1 MRLKVWYLL
10 FKYNYKSIDTVYN
23 KEIYE
28 VLYIVNWDNQN
39 KDPWGGK
46 NNEPD
51 FDDLIK
57 KFSSILGGKKST
69 SNGGGSG
76 GSGFKIPSTRIF
88 LYALFG
94 FLIVYASQSIYQL
107 DASERAVILRL
118 GEFYEEQDEGL
129 NFRLAGIDERYIEN
143 VSLTRRYTQTNSML
157 TKDENIVDV
166 TVSAQYRI
174 ANLKDFV
181 LNVKDPEASLRQAIE
196 SALRHV
202 VGDNTLEQTL
212 TVGRENIAQEVQT
225 RLQQI
230 LDIYATGLLVQQ
242 VNIEKTDPPPA
253 VKDSFDD
260 VVAARED
267 KERLQNEAER
277 YALTIVPEARGQAQA
292 RIRNAEGY
300 LLEVVANA
308 EGEVGRFTQLLEE
321 YQKAPKVTRDRMYID
336 AMQSVLSNTTKV
348 MIDIDSGNNLMLLP
362 LDKMMEQG
370 NSLNSNQLR
379 ILRGDTD
386 E

>member
-1 MRLKVWYLL
+1 
-10 FKYNYKSIDTVYN
+10 
-23 KEIYE
+23 
-28 VLYIVNWDNQN
+28 VNWDNQN

-46 NNEPD
+46 NDAPD
-51 FDDLIK
+51 FDDLVK
-57 KFSSILGGKKST
+57 KFSAILGGKKQS
-69 SNGGGSG
+69 SNGSG
-76 GSGFKIPSTRIF
+76 GGNTGGGFKMPTSRLF
-88 LYALFG
+88 MYALFG
-94 FLIVYASQSIYQL
+94 FLIVYASQCIYQL

-118 GEFYEEQDEGL
+118 GKFYEEQGEGL
-129 NFRLAGIDERYIEN
+129 NFRLAGIDDRYIEN
-143 VSLTRRYTQTNSML
+143 VTLTRRYTQTNSML

-181 LNVKDPEASLRQAIE
+181 LNVKDPETSLRQGIE

-212 TVGRENIAQEVQT
+212 TVGRENIAQEVQI

-230 LDIYATGLLVQQ
+230 LDAYATGLIVQQ
-242 VNIEKTDPPPA
+242 VNIEKTDPPAA
-253 VKDSFDD
+253 VKDAFDD

-292 RIRNAEGY
+292 RIRKAEGY
-300 LLEVVANA
+300 KLEVVANA
-308 EGEVGRFTQLLEE
+308 EGEVGRFIQLLEE

-336 AMQSVLSNTTKV
+336 AIQNVLSSTTKI

-362 LDKMMEQG
+362 LDKMMDQG
-370 NSLNSNQLR
+370 NKIDLSQFRLNQ
-379 ILRGDTD
+379 GDSD

>member
-1 MRLKVWYLL
+1 
-10 FKYNYKSIDTVYN
+10 
-23 KEIYE
+23 
-28 VLYIVNWDNQN
+28 VNWENQN
-39 KDPWGGK
+39 KDPWGNK
-46 NNEPD
+46 NDAPD
-51 FDDLIK
+51 FDELMK
-57 KFSSILGGKKST
+57 KFSSILGGKKS
-69 SNGGGSG
+69 SNNGSG
-76 GSGFKIPSTRIF
+76 SSGNDGGFKFPSSKMF

-94 FLIVYASQSIYQL
+94 FSIVYASQCIYQL

-118 GEFYEEQDEGL
+118 GEFHEEQEEGL
-129 NFRLAGIDERYIEN
+129 NFRLAGIDERFIEN

-181 LNVKDPEASLRQAIE
+181 LNVKDPEGSLRNAIE

-202 VGDNTLEQTL
+202 VGDNTLDQTL

-225 RLQQI
+225 RLQSY
-230 LDIYATGLLVQQ
+230 LDIYQTGLLVQQ
-242 VNIEKTDPPPA
+242 VNIEKTDPPAA
-253 VKDSFDD
+253 VKNAFDD

-292 RIRNAEGY
+292 RIRGAEAY
-300 LLEVVANA
+300 KEEVVSKA
-308 EGEVGRFTQLLEE
+308 EGETDRFNKLLEE
-321 YQKAPKVTRDRMYID
+321 YSKAPEVTRDRLYLD
-336 AMQSVLSNTTKV
+336 ALQSVLSNSTKIMV
-348 MIDIDSGNNLMLLP
+348 DVEGGNNLLYLP
-362 LDKMMEQG
+362 LDKIMEE
-370 NSLNSNQLR
+370 NKK
-379 ILRGDTD
+379 RGDDD

>member
-1 MRLKVWYLL
+1 M
-10 FKYNYKSIDTVYN
+10 
-23 KEIYE
+23 
-28 VLYIVNWDNQN
+28 NWDNQD

-46 NNEPD
+46 NDAPD

-57 KFSSILGGKKST
+57 KFSTFLGGKDSSNKKS
-69 SNGGGSG
+69 SGSG
-76 GSGFKIPSTRIF
+76 GGMKIPTTRIF
-88 LYALFG
+88 LYGFFA
-94 FLIVYASQSIYQL
+94 FLIIYASQSIYQL
-107 DASERAVILRL
+107 DASERAVILRF
-118 GEFYEEQDEGL
+118 GKFYEEQQEGL

-181 LNVKDPEASLRQAIE
+181 LNVKDPEGSLRQAIE

-212 TVGRENIAQEVQT
+212 TVGRENIAQEVQG

-230 LDIYATGLLVQQ
+230 LDIYQTGLIVQQ
-242 VNIEKTDPPPA
+242 VNIEKTDPPAA
-253 VKDSFDD
+253 VKDAFDD

-300 LLEVVANA
+300 LLEVIANA

-321 YQKAPKVTRDRMYID
+321 YEKAPKVTRDRMYID

-348 MIDIDSGNNLMLLP
+348 MIDVDNGNNLMLLP
-362 LDKMMEQG
+362 LDQMMQ
-370 NSLNSNQLR
+370 NSSRSSSLND
-379 ILRGDTD
+379 ILKRQGDD
-386 E
+386 NE

>member
-1 MRLKVWYLL
+1 M
-10 FKYNYKSIDTVYN
+10 
-23 KEIYE
+23 
-28 VLYIVNWDNQN
+28 NWDNQN

-46 NNEPD
+46 NDAPD
-51 FDDLIK
+51 FDELVK
-57 KFSSILGGKKST
+57 KFSSILGGKKSS
-69 SNGGGSG
+69 SNGSG
-76 GSGFKIPSTRIF
+76 GSSGGGFKIPTTRVL

-94 FLIVYASQSIYQL
+94 FLIVYASQSVYQL
-107 DASERAVILRL
+107 DASERAVILRF
-118 GEFYEEQDEGL
+118 GKFYEEQQEGL

-181 LNVKDPEASLRQAIE
+181 LNVKDPEASLGQAIE

-242 VNIEKTDPPPA
+242 VNIEKTDPPAA
-253 VKDSFDD
+253 VKDAFDD

-321 YQKAPKVTRDRMYID
+321 YQKAPEVTRDRMYID
-336 AMQSVLSNTTKV
+336 AMQKVLSSTTKV

-362 LDKMMEQG
+362 LDKMMDQG
-370 NSLNSNQLR
+370 NRMQIDLDKLR
-379 ILRGDTD
+379 LRQGDTN

>member
-1 MRLKVWYLL
+1 M
-10 FKYNYKSIDTVYN
+10 
-23 KEIYE
+23 
-28 VLYIVNWDNQN
+28 NWENQN
-39 KDPWGGK
+39 KDPWGNK
-46 NNEPD
+46 NDAPD
-51 FDDLIK
+51 FDELMK
-57 KFSSILGGKKST
+57 KFSSILGGKKS
-69 SNGGGSG
+69 SNNGSG
-76 GSGFKIPSTRIF
+76 SSGNDGGFKFPSSRMF

-94 FLIVYASQSIYQL
+94 FSIVYASQCIYQL

-118 GEFYEEQDEGL
+118 GEFHEEQEEGL
-129 NFRLAGIDERYIEN
+129 NFRLAGIDERFIEN

-181 LNVKDPEASLRQAIE
+181 LNVKDPEGSLRNAIE

-202 VGDNTLEQTL
+202 VGDNTLDQTL

-225 RLQQI
+225 RLQAY
-230 LDIYATGLLVQQ
+230 LDIYQTGLLVQQ
-242 VNIEKTDPPPA
+242 VNIEKTDPPAA
-253 VKDSFDD
+253 VKNAFDD

-292 RIRNAEGY
+292 RIRGAEAY
-300 LLEVVANA
+300 AEEVVSKA
-308 EGEVGRFTQLLEE
+308 EGETDRFNKLLEE
-321 YQKAPKVTRDRMYID
+321 YSKAPEVTRDRLYLD
-336 AMQSVLSNTTKV
+336 ALQSVLSNSTKIMV
-348 MIDIDSGNNLMLLP
+348 DVEGGNNLLYLP
-362 LDKMMEQG
+362 LDKIMEE
-370 NSLNSNQLR
+370 NKK
-379 ILRGDTD
+379 RGDDD

>member
-1 MRLKVWYLL
+1 M
-10 FKYNYKSIDTVYN
+10 
-23 KEIYE
+23 
-28 VLYIVNWDNQN
+28 NWDNQDKN
-39 KDPWGGK
+39 PWGGK
-46 NNEPD
+46 NDAPD

-57 KFSSILGGKKST
+57 KFSAFIGGKDNSSGKGSGT
-69 SNGGGSG
+69 GSGNGGGM
-76 GSGFKIPSTRIF
+76 KIPTTRIF
-88 LYALFG
+88 LYG
-94 FLIVYASQSIYQL
+94 FFACLRIYGSQCIYQL
-107 DASERAVILRL
+107 DASERAVILRF
-118 GEFYEEQDEGL
+118 GKFYEEQQEGL

-181 LNVKDPEASLRQAIE
+181 LNVKDPELSLRQAIE

-212 TVGRENIAQEVQT
+212 TVGREQIAQEVQG

-230 LDIYATGLLVQQ
+230 LNNYETGLLVQQ
-242 VNIEKTDPPPA
+242 VNIEKTDPPAA
-253 VKDSFDD
+253 VKDAFDD

-267 KERLQNEAER
+267 KEKLQNEAQR

-308 EGEVGRFTQLLEE
+308 EGEVGRFTQLLKE
-321 YQKAPKVTRDRMYID
+321 YEKAPQVTRDRMYID

-348 MIDIDSGNNLMLLP
+348 MIDVDNGNNLMLLP
-362 LDKMMEQG
+362 LDKMMQ
-370 NSLNSNQLR
+370 NSSRPSSLND
-379 ILRGDTD
+379 ILNRKGDNN

>member
-1 MRLKVWYLL
+1 MP
-10 FKYNYKSIDTVYN
+10 IDRVYN
-23 KEIYE
+23 KRKLRGNI
-28 VLYIVNWDNQN
+28 IVNWENKD

-46 NNEPD
+46 NDAPD
-51 FDDLIK
+51 FDELIK
-57 KFSSILGGKKST
+57 KFSSILGGKKPS
-69 SNGGGSG
+69 SNGSNGGSG
-76 GSGFKIPSTRIF
+76 GGSFKFPTSRMF
-88 LYALFG
+88 LYGLFA

-118 GEFYEEQDEGL
+118 GKFHEEQQEGL

-143 VSLTRRYTQTNSML
+143 VTLTRRYTQTNSML

-212 TVGRENIAQEVQT
+212 TVGRENIAQEVQV
-225 RLQQI
+225 RLQEI
-230 LDIYATGLLVQQ
+230 LDGYATGLLVQQ
-242 VNIEKTDPPPA
+242 VNIEKTDPPAA

-267 KERLQNEAER
+267 KEKLQNEAER

-308 EGEVGRFTQLLEE
+308 EGEVGRFTQLLRE
-321 YQKAPKVTRDRMYID
+321 YEKAPEVTRDRMYID

-362 LDKMMEQG
+362 LDKMMDQG
-370 NSLNSNQLR
+370 NSVLSKQQLR
-379 ILRGDTD
+379 ILRGESD

>member
-1 MRLKVWYLL
+1 M
-10 FKYNYKSIDTVYN
+10 
-23 KEIYE
+23 
-28 VLYIVNWDNQN
+28 NWDNQN

-46 NNEPD
+46 NDAPD
-51 FDDLIK
+51 FDDLVK
-57 KFSSILGGKKST
+57 KFSAILGGKKQS
-69 SNGGGSG
+69 SNGSG
-76 GSGFKIPSTRIF
+76 GGNTGGGFKMPTSRLF

-94 FLIVYASQSIYQL
+94 FLIVYASQCIYQL

-118 GEFYEEQDEGL
+118 GKFYEEQGEGL
-129 NFRLAGIDERYIEN
+129 NFRLAGIDDRYIEN
-143 VSLTRRYTQTNSML
+143 VTLTRRYTQTNSML

-181 LNVKDPEASLRQAIE
+181 LNVKDPETSLRQGIE

-212 TVGRENIAQEVQT
+212 TVGRENIAQEVQV

-230 LDIYATGLLVQQ
+230 LDAYATGLIVQQ
-242 VNIEKTDPPPA
+242 VNIEKTDPPAA
-253 VKDSFDD
+253 VKDAFDD

-277 YALTIVPEARGQAQA
+277 YALSIVPEARGQAQA
-292 RIRNAEGY
+292 RIREAEGY
-300 LLEVVANA
+300 KLEVVANA
-308 EGEVGRFTQLLEE
+308 EGEVGRFVQLLEE

-336 AMQSVLSNTTKV
+336 AIQNVLSSTTKII
-348 MIDIDSGNNLMLLP
+348 IDIDSGNNIMLLP
-362 LDKMMEQG
+362 LDKMMDQG
-370 NSLNSNQLR
+370 NKIDLSQFRLNQ
-379 ILRGDTD
+379 GDSD